1 MLQRINVHPQNPQE
15 RQIAKAVEIMRKMD
29 GICIYPTD
37 TLYGVGCAISNVKKI
52 DEIAKIL
59 HKDASR
65 KFSFVCNNISQAG
78 QYAQI
83 NDSNFK
89 IMKKY
94 APGPYTF
101 VLPSM
106 KFVQKKISEKRKTI
120 GIRITSFPVT
130 RMLIDMLKEP
140 LANMSLNTGEEN
152 HGDPDLYM
160 TPEVT
165 NGVDVILDAGKLDD
179 GDSTVL
185 DLTGSEPVV
194 LRLGKGEFYE

>member
-1 MLQRINVHPQNPQE
+1 MFQRINVHPQNPQE
-15 RQIAKAVEIMRKMD
+15 RQISKAVEIIKKTG

-37 TLYGVGCAISNVKKI
+37 TLYGVGCTVSNVKKI
-52 DEIAKIL
+52 EEIARIL
-59 HKDASR
+59 HKDPSR
-65 KFSFVCNNISQAG
+65 KFSFVFNSISQAG

-83 NDSNFK
+83 DDENFR
-89 IMKKY
+89 IIRKY
-94 APGPYTF
+94 VPGPYTF
-101 VLPSM
+101 ILPSL

-130 RMLIDMLKEP
+130 RMLIDLLGEP
-140 LANMSLNTGEEN
+140 LLNMSLNTGEEN

-165 NGVDVILDAGKLDD
+165 NGVDVILDSGKLED
-179 GDSTVL
+179 GDSTVV

-194 LRLGKGEFYE
+194 LRHGKGMFDE